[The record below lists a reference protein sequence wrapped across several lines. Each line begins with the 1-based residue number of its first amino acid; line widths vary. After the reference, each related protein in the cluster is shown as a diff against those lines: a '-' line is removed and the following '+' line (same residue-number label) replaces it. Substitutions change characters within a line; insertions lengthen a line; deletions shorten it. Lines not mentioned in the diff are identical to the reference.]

1 MSDPQVNCHSLV
13 INERQDH
20 DSKSLSM
27 FDTSDFGN
35 DEKDMRE
42 KCFSCLVDE
51 KIERIKNGVGG
62 CFSHGPQILYLQIEK
77 K

>member
-42 KCFSCLVDE
+42 KWREKNVSLVWQM
-51 KIERIKNGVGG
+51 R
-62 CFSHGPQILYLQIEK
+62 
-77 K
+77 

>member
-42 KCFSCLVDE
+42 KWREKNVSLVWQMRKQRE
-51 KIERIKNGVGG
+51 
-62 CFSHGPQILYLQIEK
+62 
-77 K
+77 